1 MNKPSKRLRATLI
14 RETIFYEKEDFNK
27 TTLLLAMKQGD
38 GPEPEIP
45 QTFTRLMLFCA
56 PHNAYPCVT
65 HTTDTYTVTH
75 VLCCV
80 LIGLNQ

>member
-1 MNKPSKRLRATLI
+1 MIKPSKRLRATLI

-56 PHNAYPCVT
+56 PHNAY
-65 HTTDTYTVTH
+65 
-75 VLCCV
+75 
-80 LIGLNQ
+80 